1 MTGTYPGVLSA
12 GETSRSRRRASP
24 CNSLFCLK
32 DDSGGE
38 TGLSENGDWSRRL
51 DKGREELAGEGMSR
65 KGRLGVDGEG
75 LALDWNP
82 DPKSLF
88 ISCEWGNGGGERRE
102 AVGNRSPVRE
112 ITGGFVSGGWV
123 LFAAESGGGV
133 DVRS

>member
-1 MTGTYPGVLSA
+1 MTGTYPRVLSA
-12 GETSRSRRRASP
+12 GETSRLRRRASP

-51 DKGREELAGEGMSR
+51 HKGREELAEEGMSR

-75 LALDWNP
+75 LPLDWNS

-88 ISCEWGNGGGERRE
+88 ISCEWGNGGGEWRE
-102 AVGNRSPVRE
+102 AVRHRSSVRG
-112 ITGGFVSGGWV
+112 ITGGFVRGGWA
-123 LFAAESGGGV
+123 LFASESGGGV